1 MLYYLQQ
8 KRNHMLIKLF
18 TSKLRV
24 EILALFFSRAEEALY
39 LGEIV
44 KLTGEDRGNISREL
58 RNLESIGL
66 LISRKEGNLK
76 YYSSNKDF
84 LLYDELRSI
93 ILKTRGA
100 VGALKETLSRTKN
113 IDYAFIYGSMASGT
127 ETAKSDIDLMVIGE
141 ISLESLLRRVRGSEK
156 TLGREI
162 NPSLYGAKEY
172 KRRMKKK
179 DPFIVQVM
187 NEPRIML
194 IGENDGLQGITG

>member
-1 MLYYLQQ
+1 MLV
-8 KRNHMLIKLF
+8 KLF

-24 EILALFFSRAEEALY
+24 EILALFFSWSEEALY

-58 RNLESIGL
+58 RNLEKIGL

-76 YYSSNKDF
+76 YYSSNRDF
-84 LLYDELRSI
+84 LLYDELRSM

-100 VGALKETLSRTKN
+100 AGTLKEALSRAKK
-113 IDYAFIYGSMASGT
+113 IDYAFIYGSIAAGT

-141 ISLESLLRRVRGSEK
+141 VSLESLLRLMRGTEK

-162 NPSLYGAKEY
+162 NPSLYSVKEY
-172 KRRMKKK
+172 KSRMKKK
-179 DPFIVQVM
+179 DPFIVRVM
-187 NEPRIML
+187 NEPRIMI
-194 IGENDGLQGITG
+194 IGDDGGLQGIAG